1 MQINACRSVF
11 DLRAFEKY
19 QCYYCRQDSF
29 AKGSDEKGENMPT
42 IVGSIIAIVAIVA
55 LVIGC
60 VHVIRHSG
68 GCIGCSG
75 NCADGSCCT
84 EEKKG

>member
-1 MQINACRSVF
+1 
-11 DLRAFEKY
+11 
-19 QCYYCRQDSF
+19 
-29 AKGSDEKGENMPT
+29 MPT

-75 NCADGSCCT
+75 NGSCCT

>member
-1 MQINACRSVF
+1 
-11 DLRAFEKY
+11 
-19 QCYYCRQDSF
+19 
-29 AKGSDEKGENMPT
+29 MPT

-75 NCADGSCCT
+75 NCADGSCCA